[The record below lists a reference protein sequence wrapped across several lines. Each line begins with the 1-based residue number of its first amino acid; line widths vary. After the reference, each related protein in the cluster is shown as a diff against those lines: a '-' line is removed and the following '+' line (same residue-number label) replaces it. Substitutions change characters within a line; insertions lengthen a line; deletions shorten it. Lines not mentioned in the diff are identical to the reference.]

1 VIMKKQT
8 VKMIKQA
15 IDSYPG
21 GICFATLD
29 GRVILVNEKM
39 NELVNEL
46 LGHTILNAKVT
57 WEKLEQCTDSPTSKR
72 LNKSWFTQSLD
83 ETTDNDHRRIFFQ
96 FADKSVWRFEWQLI
110 DKNTVQIEAA
120 EITRLYQLSEELHE
134 NNVHLHEMQERQKS
148 LLDNIVQINQNKEI
162 LAIKMRIHDEFGNC
176 LLATQKAISEQN
188 LPENVEELRE
198 NWSNTIRN
206 FSNIPMI
213 WSVPDAA
220 LQSELLQ
227 VAELIGCKVNFI
239 GDQPAE
245 RLALRLVYA
254 SVREALTNAVRHAD
268 ATELTVQIDKSVSGY
283 HIEISSNGAA
293 VNSEIKEGNGLS
305 GLRRRLEQEGAI
317 LKILYNPGVTL
328 VVDVPTDVIK
338 PQKGENK

>member
-1 VIMKKQT
+1 M
-8 VKMIKQA
+8 
-15 IDSYPG
+15 
-21 GICFATLD
+21 
-29 GRVILVNEKM
+29 
-39 NELVNEL
+39 
-46 LGHTILNAKVT
+46 
-57 WEKLEQCTDSPTSKR
+57 
-72 LNKSWFTQSLD
+72 D

-134 NNVHLHEMQERQKS
+134 NNVRLHEMQERQKS